1 MAVPSTAQSFQV
13 LISSEDSIDADE
25 PDAVKNDFWVNIL
38 GDLNVN
44 QEYYVRLLAAD
55 IQCVNDVGG
64 AASSGQFDHNL
75 TVHANF
81 GQQSVLSS
89 NAQNRSNFLGLFSR
103 TKPAIGH
110 SNISAQPYIR
120 CSRPN
125 LGEVNVQIRDAK
137 TGALAEPTHPS
148 TGSIGGV
155 TLLVEFIPINYN
167 RVRADI
173 EGYVVPIL

>member
-13 LISSEDSIDADE
+13 LISSADSIGN
-25 PDAVKNDFWVNIL
+25 KNDFRVNIL

-55 IQCVNDVGG
+55 VECVTTSGG
-64 AASSGQFDHNL
+64 AATSGQFRHNL

-125 LGEVNVQIRDAK
+125 LGEVNVQIRDAI
-137 TGALAEPTHPS
+137 TGDLAEPS
-148 TGSIGGV
+148 TGSIEEV

>member
-13 LISSEDSIDADE
+13 LISSEDSK
-25 PDAVKNDFWVNIL
+25 VSGNKNDFRVNIL

-55 IQCVNDVGG
+55 IQCVNDLGG
-64 AASSGQFDHNL
+64 TFGSGQFRDNL

-89 NAQNRSNFLGLFSR
+89 NAQNRSNFLGLYSK
-103 TKPAIGH
+103 TKPEIGH

-125 LGEVNVQIRDAK
+125 LGEVNVQIRDAN
-137 TGALAEPTHPS
+137 TGAPAAPT
-148 TGSIGGV
+148 TGTSIGGV

>member
-13 LISSEDSIDADE
+13 LISSEDSK
-25 PDAVKNDFWVNIL
+25 VSGGNKNDFRVNIL

-55 IQCVNDVGG
+55 IQCVNETGNTPL
-64 AASSGQFDHNL
+64 ASGQFRHNL

-137 TGALAEPTHPS
+137 TGAPAAPAS
-148 TGSIGGV
+148 GSINGV

>member
-13 LISSEDSIDADE
+13 LISSADRIGGN
-25 PDAVKNDFWVNIL
+25 KNDFRVNIL

-55 IQCVNDVGG
+55 IQCVNETGNTPL
-64 AASSGQFDHNL
+64 ASGQFRHNL

-125 LGEVNVQIRDAK
+125 LGEVNVQIRDAN
-137 TGALAEPTHPS
+137 TGAPAAPS
-148 TGSIGGV
+148 LGTKIGGV

>member
-13 LISSEDSIDADE
+13 LISSADSIGGN
-25 PDAVKNDFWVNIL
+25 KNDFRVNIL

-55 IQCVNDVGG
+55 IQCVNDVTGNT
-64 AASSGQFDHNL
+64 ASSGQFDHNL

-137 TGALAEPTHPS
+137 TGALAGPSPPT

>member
-13 LISSEDSIDADE
+13 LISSEDSIVSGGD
-25 PDAVKNDFWVNIL
+25 KNDFRVNIL

-55 IQCVNDVGG
+55 IQCVNTATPPG
-64 AASSGQFDHNL
+64 AATSGQFDHNL

-125 LGEVNVQIRDAK
+125 LGEVNVQIRDAN
-137 TGALAEPTHPS
+137 TGAPAAP
-148 TGSIGGV
+148 GSIQGV

>member
-13 LISSEDSIDADE
+13 LISSADSIVSGG
-25 PDAVKNDFWVNIL
+25 VKSDFRVNIL

-55 IQCVNDVGG
+55 VECSS
-64 AASSGQFDHNL
+64 SSGSIKHSC

-81 GQQSVLSS
+81 GQQSVMSS
-89 NAQNRSNFLGLFSR
+89 NAQNRSNFLGVYADP
-103 TKPAIGH
+103 TIGL
-110 SNISAQPYIR
+110 SNQKTSGSVISAQPYIR

-125 LGEVNVQIRDAK
+125 LGEVNVQIRDAI
-137 TGALAEPTHPS
+137 TGDLAEPS
-148 TGSIGGV
+148 TGSIEEV

-173 EGYVVPIL
+173 EGYVVPML

>member
-13 LISSEDSIDADE
+13 LISSADSIVSGGATDH
-25 PDAVKNDFWVNIL
+25 KNDFRVNIL

-55 IQCVNDVGG
+55 ANVSIN
-64 AASSGQFDHNL
+64 SGQFEHNL

-81 GQQSVLSS
+81 GQQSVMSS
-89 NAQNRSNFLGLFSR
+89 NAQNRSNFLGLISR

-110 SNISAQPYIR
+110 SNIWAQPYIR

-125 LGEVNVQIRDAK
+125 LGEVNVQIRDAD
-137 TGALAEPTHPS
+137 TGALAEPES
-148 TGSIGGV
+148 GYLDEV

-167 RVRADI
+167 RVRADQ
-173 EGYVVPIL
+173 EGYVVPML

>member
-13 LISSEDSIDADE
+13 LISSADSIGGN
-25 PDAVKNDFWVNIL
+25 KNDFRVNIL

-55 IQCVNDVGG
+55 VECVTDVP
-64 AASSGQFDHNL
+64 APATSGQFDHNL

-137 TGALAEPTHPS
+137 TGAPAAPAS
-148 TGSIGGV
+148 GSIEGV

-173 EGYVVPIL
+173 EGYVVPML

>member
-13 LISSEDSIDADE
+13 LISSADSIGGN
-25 PDAVKNDFWVNIL
+25 KNDFRVNIL

-55 IQCVNDVGG
+55 IQCVNTAGNT
-64 AASSGQFDHNL
+64 ASSGQFDHNL

-137 TGALAEPTHPS
+137 TGDLAAPFS
-148 TGSIGGV
+148 GSIGGV

>member
-13 LISSEDSIDADE
+13 LISSADSK
-25 PDAVKNDFWVNIL
+25 VSGNKNDFRVNIL

-55 IQCVNDVGG
+55 IQCVNETGNTPL
-64 AASSGQFDHNL
+64 ASGQFRHNL

-103 TKPAIGH
+103 TEPAIGH

-137 TGALAEPTHPS
+137 TGALAGPSPPT